1 MRRYLVGFVASWLIS
16 ASAFAQGVM
25 LGEEV
30 KPGDHF
36 RYEIALTVDGKMKVE
51 RNGRLDAIT
60 LKAKASHT
68 FLERVDAAD
77 ARGGGGR
84 AIRHYSTATSE
95 AEVASDRSKHEL
107 GADRRL
113 VVAQRTTEGSLHF
126 SPDGP
131 LSRDELEL
139 VAEHFDTLC
148 LPGLLPAMELKP
160 GDTWKVGADAVQYA
174 CLFEGL
180 IKAEVSGKFVE
191 VKDGVAVFTITGTAE
206 GVESGAQAKVAINAT
221 GKFDTAAKRITELTW
236 EQTDDRAQGPAT
248 PASEVKAV
256 ITLKRAALADE
267 PKELNAEARA
277 RVPADGKVPPLLV
290 HLRYADPDGRYQ
302 FVYPRD
308 WRIVGRTK
316 DHLVLRLLDKGEF
329 AAQAAITTWKKA
341 EPGKHS
347 EPGEFKKSL
356 TLVPGWIV
364 ESILEDGVVP
374 TEAGRWLYRVAA
386 KGKQDGLPVVQTF
399 HLLAGPNGDQVTVS
413 VLVALEKA
421 EKLGARD
428 VALVNAIEFKK

>member
-1 MRRYLVGFVASWLIS
+1 MRRLWVGFITSCLVS
-16 ASAFAQGVM
+16 ASAFAQGVL
-25 LGEEV
+25 LGEEI

-36 RYEIALTVDGKMKVE
+36 RYEIGLTVEGKMKVE
-51 RNGRLDAIT
+51 RNGRLDAIA
-60 LKAKASHT
+60 LRAKATHA
-68 FLERVDAAD
+68 FVERADAAD
-77 ARGGGGR
+77 ARGGVGR
-84 AIRHYSTATSE
+84 VIRRYQTAASE
-95 AEVASDRSKHEL
+95 AEVGAERSKREL

-113 VVAQRTTEGSLHF
+113 VVAQRTTEGALHY

-148 LPGLLPAMELKP
+148 LAGLLPAKELKP
-160 GDTWKVGADAVQYA
+160 GETWKVGDEAVQYA

-180 IKAEVSGKFVE
+180 LKADVAGKFVE

-206 GVESGAQAKVAINAT
+206 GIESGAQAKVAITAT
-221 GKFDTAAKRITELTW
+221 GKFDPAAKRITELTW
-236 EQTDDRAQGPAT
+236 EQTDDRAQGPAS

-256 ITLKRAALADE
+256 VTLKRTALAEE
-267 PKELNAEARA
+267 PKELAAEVRA
-277 RVPADGKVPPLLV
+277 KVPADGKVPPLLV
-290 HLRYADPDGRYQ
+290 HLRYADPEGRYQ

-308 WRIVGRTK
+308 WHIVGRTK

-329 AAQAAITTWKKA
+329 AAQAAVTMWKKM
-341 EPGKHS
+341 EPGKHT
-347 EPGEFKKSL
+347 EPGDFKKSL
-356 TLVPGWIV
+356 LQVPGWAV
-364 ESILEDGVVP
+364 ESILEEGVVP

-421 EKLGARD
+421 EKLGSRD
-428 VALVNAIEFKK
+428 VALVNAISFGK